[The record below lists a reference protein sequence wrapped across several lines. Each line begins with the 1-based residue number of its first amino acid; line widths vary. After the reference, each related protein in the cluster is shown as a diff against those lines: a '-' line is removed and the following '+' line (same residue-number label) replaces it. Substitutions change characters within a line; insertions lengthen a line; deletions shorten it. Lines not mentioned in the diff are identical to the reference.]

1 MNKRILLLMAVL
13 LTGALQAPGAYG
25 HAPEAAK
32 GALVL
37 FLTQTD
43 GSVAGHAI
51 HIATRMHDEGRNT
64 TVVLTGEA
72 LRLAV
77 KTATTERSA
86 ISGVSL
92 QDALQAFIKAG
103 GDVFYTPPSLAVIG
117 AVPKDLIE
125 GVTPPKDHAG
135 LHEHMFASR
144 TKLMVF

>member
-1 MNKRILLLMAVL
+1 MNQRIRRLAAVL
-13 LTGALQAPGAYG
+13 LSVALHSACAFNAGPSD
-25 HAPEAAK
+25 AK

-51 HIATRMHDEGRNT
+51 HIATRMHSEGRNT
-64 TVVLTGEA
+64 TLVLTGAA

-77 KTATTERSA
+77 KTAQTEHSA
-86 ISGVSL
+86 IGGVSL
-92 QDALQAFIKAG
+92 QDALQAFMQAG
-103 GDVFYTPPSLAVIG
+103 GEVFYTPPSLAVIG
-117 AVPKDLIE
+117 ATPEDLIE
-125 GVTPPKDHAG
+125 GVTPPKDHPG

>member
-1 MNKRILLLMAVL
+1 MNKRIRLLAVVL
-13 LTGALQAPGAYG
+13 LAGALQPPGAFG
-25 HAPEAAK
+25 DASAAAK

-51 HIATRMHDEGRNT
+51 HIATRMRREGRNT

-77 KTATTERSA
+77 KTASTERSA
-86 ISGVSL
+86 VSGVSL
-92 QDALQAFIKAG
+92 QDALKAFVQAG

-117 AVPKDLIE
+117 AAPEDLIE

>member
-1 MNKRILLLMAVL
+1 MNKRIRLLAAVL
-13 LTGALQAPGAYG
+13 LAGALQTPGAFG
-25 HAPEAAK
+25 DTK

-51 HIATRMHDEGRNT
+51 HIATRMHSEGRNT

-77 KTATTERSA
+77 KTASTERSA
-86 ISGVSL
+86 VSGVSL
-92 QDALQAFIKAG
+92 QDALKAFLQAG

-117 AVPKDLIE
+117 AAPEDLIE